1 MADNTLLKTARQMI
15 DDLINDDPESAKTNF
30 HDFLTAK
37 TVAKLNPEMVAAQEE
52 VDGESEEITD
62 DDDPSI
68 GSEDFSDDDS
78 ESESESEDDE
88 VK

>member
-37 TVAKLNPEMVAAQEE
+37 TVAKLNPDMVVA
-52 VDGESEEITD
+52 SEEDEKEISD
-62 DDDPSI
+62 DDDPSV
-68 GSEDFSDDDS
+68 GAEDFSDDDS
-78 ESESESEDDE
+78 ESEETEDE
-88 VK
+88 K